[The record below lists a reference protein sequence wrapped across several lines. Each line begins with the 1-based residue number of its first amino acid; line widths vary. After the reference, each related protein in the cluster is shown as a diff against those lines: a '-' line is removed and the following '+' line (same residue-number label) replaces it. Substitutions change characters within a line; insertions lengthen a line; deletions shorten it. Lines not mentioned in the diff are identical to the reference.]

1 MMSKSSKDQTVFYSI
16 KGSTIRNFIII
27 DCISGTGIY
36 YVAKIVTTSIVIGI
50 VSSVVGTVE
59 MKKLSNRKRL
69 KND

>member
-1 MMSKSSKDQTVFYSI
+1 MSKSSKDQTVFYSI